1 MSDWYCPLPFRHAY
15 VDSKGISACCQTPR
29 YQTTLDKWTT
39 HPELITL
46 QQELLNGN
54 KPSVCKGCIQQ
65 EQLYG
70 VSLRTNSNRDY
81 NNQIFTDAK
90 IDFIDF
96 RSINICNFK
105 CRSCEPAFSHGITQE
120 INNYPE
126 LKRFFGPAPT
136 SKTVSVTDANID
148 WIMRNLGSLKRI
160 MFTGGEPTV
169 IPKVQDIIKTIKKD
183 HIDIAVLITSNASFQ
198 DDFWFDITKQL
209 PNLHWTV
216 SIDAVGDAAEIVRHG
231 SDWPLIERNVA
242 WLAQHANSL
251 DINSVVSNL
260 TVFGIKPLLEFGRRM
275 QRLSVTPV
283 GRHGDLGCRH
293 QFFVCQRPYHLSVD
307 NLSEELL
314 PIAVDYLK
322 SCLTLDLDNEQRN
335 MLTGLIAQIKSAK
348 FDSKLWGKSQLYN
361 QTLDQIRQENHLTLY
376 KAQP

>member
-1 MSDWYCPLPFRHAY
+1 M
-15 VDSKGISACCQTPR
+15 
-29 YQTTLDKWTT
+29 
-39 HPELITL
+39 
-46 QQELLNGN
+46 
-54 KPSVCKGCIQQ
+54 
-65 EQLYG
+65 
-70 VSLRTNSNRDY
+70 
-81 NNQIFTDAK
+81 
-90 IDFIDF
+90 
-96 RSINICNFK
+96 
-105 CRSCEPAFSHGITQE
+105 
-120 INNYPE
+120 
-126 LKRFFGPAPT
+126 
-136 SKTVSVTDANID
+136 
-148 WIMRNLGSLKRI
+148 
-160 MFTGGEPTV
+160 
-169 IPKVQDIIKTIKKD
+169 
-183 HIDIAVLITSNASFQ
+183 
-198 DDFWFDITKQL
+198 
-209 PNLHWTV
+209 
-216 SIDAVGDAAEIVRHG
+216 
-231 SDWPLIERNVA
+231 
-242 WLAQHANSL
+242 
-251 DINSVVSNL
+251 SNL